1 MYSAATMAAANALI
15 ERLIV
20 ETIVAPLA
28 TVNAAKD
35 WQNPAG
41 SATCSITYWKVFA

>member
-1 MYSAATMAAANALI
+1 MYSAATMAVANALI

-20 ETIVAPLA
+20 ETTVAPLG

-35 WQNPAG
+35 WQNAAG
-41 SATCSITYWKVFA
+41 SATCSITY